1 MSQTA
6 LWIFVIT
13 SKLLQIHVHTSKT
26 SPVLSRFPIFP
37 INVRTLQTNTPHFPN
52 NHLLFAQLLL
62 FFKHIFFTVFVVM
75 QWCRET
81 KTQKLRGN
89 FCFGLL
95 STNRKKVKICLWFFC
110 HVDTNSLTWT
120 RVSPLNVPHPGTNLW
135 RINDDPPTA
144 ADLPGPYYEMN
155 ATECVIAVTAQHV
168 AHRPPTFLQPPV
180 GAAGL
185 H

>member
-26 SPVLSRFPIFP
+26 SPALSRCP

-52 NHLLFAQLLL
+52 NHLFLPNCCYFSNIY
-62 FFKHIFFTVFVVM
+62 FKAFVVM
-75 QWCRET
+75 RWCRET

-120 RVSPLNVPHPGTNLW
+120 HVSPLNVPHPGTNLW

-155 ATECVIAVTAQHV
+155 EWV
-168 AHRPPTFLQPPV
+168 PPNV
-180 GAAGL
+180 S
-185 H
+185 

>member
-1 MSQTA
+1 MSQTE
-6 LWIFVIT
+6 LWIFVVT

-26 SPVLSRFPIFP
+26 SPALSRCP

-62 FFKHIFFTVFVVM
+62 FFKHIFQMVS
-75 QWCRET
+75 
-81 KTQKLRGN
+81 GN
-89 FCFGLL
+89 K
-95 STNRKKVKICLWFFC
+95 NPEAQRKFLFRTFIDKQEKVKICLWFFC

-155 ATECVIAVTAQHV
+155 EWV
-168 AHRPPTFLQPPV
+168 PPNV
-180 GAAGL
+180 S
-185 H
+185 